1 MTLTATPRLHAQL
14 DGPTALGEAGVTE
27 LTLTNDGRTRD
38 VYRLTVETE
47 FHQQASAHPSVIRL
61 EPGSSQQ
68 VTVSSQA
75 PVALR
80 VYSQVSGQRISEVFL
95 SR

>member
-14 DGPTALGEAGVTE
+14 QGPTALGEAGVAE
-27 LTLTNDGRTRD
+27 LTLINDGSTGD

-47 FHQQASAHPSVIRL
+47 FHEHAVAEPSRVQL
-61 EPGSSQQ
+61 EPGASSR
-68 VTVSSQA
+68 VTVASHA
-75 PVALR
+75 PVAVR
-80 VYSQVSGQRISEVFL
+80 VYSQVSGQRVSEVYL